1 MCTRSMFSTLDQIPQ
16 HDLLSRV
23 ATLVR
28 PGPALPDMAPGPTTT
43 LPVMK
48 EGAVNIADYAKKR
61 YSTKAF
67 DPTRKVPDEIIAH
80 LRELARFSPSSVN
93 SQPWHFVV
101 ASSDEAKARIAKA
114 AQGRFAY
121 NEQKVRNASHVL
133 VLCARTT
140 IDAPHLASVLAQ
152 EESDGRFVIADARN
166 AQRNSRQGYV
176 DTHRYELKDAQHWM
190 EKQVYLAL
198 GTLLLGAA
206 TLEVDACPMEGF
218 DAKILDDE
226 LDLRAKGFTSVVIVG
241 LGYSGDGDF
250 NRALPKSRLAADV
263 VFTDI

>member
-1 MCTRSMFSTLDQIPQ
+1 MLPGRLTFLSTR
-16 HDLLSRV
+16 
-23 ATLVR
+23 
-28 PGPALPDMAPGPTTT
+28 
-43 LPVMK
+43 
-48 EGAVNIADYAKKR
+48 EGSIVNIAGYAKKR

-67 DPTRKVPDEIIAH
+67 DPARKVPDETIAQ
-80 LRELARFSPSSVN
+80 LRELICFSPSSVN

-101 ASSDEAKARIAKA
+101 ASSDDAKARVAKA

-121 NEQKVRNASHVL
+121 NEPKVRNASHVF
-133 VLCARTT
+133 VLCARVL
-140 IDAPHLASVLAQ
+140 IDDVHLASVLLQ
-152 EESDGRFVIADARN
+152 EENDGRFVSADARN

-206 TLEVDACPMEGF
+206 ALDVDACPMEGF
-218 DAKILDDE
+218 DAKVLDDE
-226 LDLRAKGFTSVVIVG
+226 LGLRGKGFTSVALVG
-241 LGYSGDGDF
+241 LGYSGEGDF
-250 NRALPKSRLAADV
+250 NKALPKSRLADEV

>member
-1 MCTRSMFSTLDQIPQ
+1 M
-16 HDLLSRV
+16 
-23 ATLVR
+23 
-28 PGPALPDMAPGPTTT
+28 
-43 LPVMK
+43 
-48 EGAVNIADYAKKR
+48 NIANHARKR

-67 DPTRKVPDEIIAH
+67 DPARKVPDEVIAE
-80 LRELARFSPSSVN
+80 LRELIRFSPSSVN

-101 ASSDEAKARIAKA
+101 ASSDAARARIARA

-121 NEQKVRNASHVL
+121 NEPKILKASHVF
-133 VLCARTT
+133 VLCARTS
-140 IDAPHLASVLAQ
+140 IDDSHLAALLSQ
-152 EESDGRFVIADARN
+152 EDGDGRFVSADARN

-206 TLEVDACPMEGF
+206 TCDVDACPMEGF
-218 DAKILDDE
+218 DAKVLDEE
-226 LDLRAKGFTSVVIVG
+226 LGLRAKGFTSIVLVA

-250 NRALPKSRLAADV
+250 NRSLPKSRLGADV